1 MLLSNNSGENMAATN
16 SSMMSL
22 GTIAPDFNLPDTV
35 TGSPFSLQE
44 LKGKQGTVVM
54 FICNHCPYVLHIKQQ
69 LIDIANQYKQQG
81 INIIA
86 ISSNDIENY
95 PQDAP
100 DKMKQLMTEWGN
112 PFAAYLYDKSQ
123 DTAKAYQAACTPDIY
138 VFDAD
143 LACIYRGRLDG
154 ATPKNDVLLTGEDL
168 RNALDNL
175 LAGQPASQ
183 EQIPSIGCNIKWKAT

>member
-1 MLLSNNSGENMAATN
+1 MAATN
-16 SSMMSL
+16 SSTMPL

-35 TGSPFSLQE
+35 TGSLFTLQE
-44 LKGKQGTVVM
+44 LKGQQGTVVM

-69 LIDIANQYKQQG
+69 LIDIAYQYKQRG

-112 PFAAYLYDKSQ
+112 PFAAYLYDESQ

-168 RNALDNL
+168 RNALDHL
-175 LAGQPASQ
+175 LAGQPAPQ
-183 EQIPSIGCNIKWKAT
+183 EQIPSIGCNIKWKKT